1 MKTFTDR
8 WRQLDWDDVRLRI
21 NGKTAADVE
30 RALNAAH
37 LSRDDLMALLS
48 PAAADYLEPMAQRAQ
63 RLTHQ
68 RFGNTVS
75 FYVPLYLS
83 NLCANDCTYCGFS
96 VSNRIKR
103 KTLDE
108 AGV

>member
-8 WRQLDWDDVRLRI
+8 WRQLEWDDIRLRI

-63 RLTHQ
+63 
-68 RFGNTVS
+68 
-75 FYVPLYLS
+75 
-83 NLCANDCTYCGFS
+83 NLPASALATPS
-96 VSNRIKR
+96 VSMCRFISR
-103 KTLDE
+103 TC
-108 AGV
+108 APTTVPTAVSR

>member
-8 WRQLDWDDVRLRI
+8 WRQLEWDDIRLRI

-48 PAAADYLEPMAQRAQ
+48 RRRRLSGTDSAAGTKADPTTLWQHRQFLRAALSLKPLCQ
-63 RLTHQ
+63 RLHLL
-68 RFGNTVS
+68 R
-75 FYVPLYLS
+75 L
-83 NLCANDCTYCGFS
+83 
-96 VSNRIKR
+96 
-103 KTLDE
+103 LDE
-108 AGV
+108 QPH